1 MALEALDQLI
11 QENDESYILY
21 RNFLIK
27 EPTRDPF
34 EGTQMLLGRD
44 TFIDDV
50 DNVSIIAGLNEGR
63 SHEL

>member
-1 MALEALDQLI
+1 MTSPI
-11 QENDESYILY
+11 TWY

-44 TFIDDV
+44 TFTADV
-50 DNVSIIAGLNEGR
+50 DDASILAGLNE
-63 SHEL
+63 ELRAGLRTVEERVITPL